1 MTVIS
6 NPQRVLIVR
15 LGAMGD
21 VLHGM
26 PVAAALRHALPG
38 CEVGWLVEER
48 WSEMLCAPGAPRSGA
63 TNEARPLVERLHTV
77 NTRKWR
83 KNLTSSETRNAF
95 ACAIRDL
102 RDMHYDAVLDI
113 QGAWKSAIFARLARG
128 SRVIGFASPRERGAQ
143 WLYSRRVATNARHVI
158 EMNLDLARALISVS
172 MQQPTFT
179 LPHDPASEL
188 WVQHELATRNIRDFA
203 LLTPGAGWAAK
214 QWPPERYG
222 ELASQLNAQGITPLI
237 NFGPGEQGLADQVVA
252 ASRGTVQAIT
262 CGLSQLMALTR
273 RARLFVGGDTGPTHL
288 AAALNVPVVAL
299 FGPTDPARNGPY
311 SSRSTVLRNPGSTTS
326 YQHVSTADP
335 GLMSITTEEVWSAAR
350 RLLEI

>member
-1 MTVIS
+1 MPTAS

-38 CEVGWLVEER
+38 CEIGWLVEER
-48 WSEMLCAPGAPRSGA
+48 WSEMLCAPDAPRSGPI
-63 TNEARPLVERLHTV
+63 NDSRPLVERVHTV

-83 KNLTSSETRNAF
+83 KSMTSSETRNAF
-95 ACAIRDL
+95 ACVIRDV
-102 RDMHYDAVLDI
+102 RDMCYDAVLDI

-128 SRVIGFASPRERGAQ
+128 KRVIGFAFPREWGAQ
-143 WLYSRRVATNARHVI
+143 WLYSQRVASDARHVI
-158 EMNLDLARALISVS
+158 EMNLALAESLTS
-172 MQQPTFT
+172 MNAQTPTFA
-179 LPHDPASEL
+179 LPLHAASETY
-188 WVQHELATRNIRDFA
+188 VAHELASRDIREFA

-214 QWPPERYG
+214 QWPPERFG
-222 ELASQLNAQGITPLI
+222 EVACHLSAQGITPLI
-237 NFGPGEQGLADQVVA
+237 NFGPGEQGLADEVVA
-252 ASRGTVQAIT
+252 ASRGTAQAIT
-262 CGLSQLMALTR
+262 CGLSQLIALTR
-273 RARLFVGGDTGPTHL
+273 RARLFIGGDTGPTHL
-288 AAALNVPVVAL
+288 AAALHVPVVAL

-311 SSRSTVLRNPGSTTS
+311 SSRSVVLRNPCSTTS